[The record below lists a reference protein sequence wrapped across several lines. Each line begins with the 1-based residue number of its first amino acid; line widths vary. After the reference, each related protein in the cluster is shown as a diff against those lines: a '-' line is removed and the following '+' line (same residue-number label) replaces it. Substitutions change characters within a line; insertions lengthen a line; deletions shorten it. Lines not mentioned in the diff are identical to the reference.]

1 MVEGILGKVS
11 FLDLVL
17 RQADVKVPFRSHAG
31 DDPVS
36 YSFRGV
42 MIADQ
47 ETMLWDQILL
57 DSWQEIFH
65 DRAVSRLTLEE
76 TKMDDTTIDFIDG
89 VSFLM
94 PCISKLIFSY

>member
-1 MVEGILGKVS
+1 
-11 FLDLVL
+11 
-17 RQADVKVPFRSHAG
+17 
-31 DDPVS
+31 
-36 YSFRGV
+36 

-89 VSFLM
+89 VSLLLLFRA
-94 PCISKLIFSY
+94 KLISSYL

>member
-1 MVEGILGKVS
+1 V
-11 FLDLVL
+11 FRFVL
-17 RQADVKVPFRSHAG
+17 
-31 DDPVS
+31 
-36 YSFRGV
+36 
-42 MIADQ
+42 IADQ

-89 VSFLM
+89 VSSLK
-94 PCISKLIFSY
+94 PCLSKLISSYL

>member
-1 MVEGILGKVS
+1 
-11 FLDLVL
+11 
-17 RQADVKVPFRSHAG
+17 VKVPFRSHAG

-36 YSFRGV
+36 FLFLIV
-42 MIADQ
+42 LIADQ

-94 PCISKLIFSY
+94 SFGTKLISSYS

>member
-1 MVEGILGKVS
+1 MTLKY
-11 FLDLVL
+11 
-17 RQADVKVPFRSHAG
+17 ADEKVPFRSHAG

-36 YSFRGV
+36 YSLRGV

-89 VSFLM
+89 VGLLLLFGT
-94 PCISKLIFSY
+94 KLISSYL

>member
-1 MVEGILGKVS
+1 M
-11 FLDLVL
+11 FRFVL
-17 RQADVKVPFRSHAG
+17 
-31 DDPVS
+31 
-36 YSFRGV
+36 
-42 MIADQ
+42 IADQ

-89 VSFLM
+89 VGLLLLFGT
-94 PCISKLIFSY
+94 KLISSYL